1 MERKKSQRIN
11 EVVEN
16 FIEKNPSF
24 DRLEAFRMNFC
35 IKCGTEFDEE
45 NKKNMFGYF
54 EVVTGANGERVV
66 PSVSCC
72 GE

>member
-1 MERKKSQRIN
+1 MERKKTQRIN

-45 NKKNMFGYF
+45 KKKNMFDIF
-54 EVVTGANGERVV
+54 EVITGPNGERIV
-66 PSVSCC
+66 PSNSCC